1 MRTDRSER
9 NQPIGVD
16 LELTDVELQ
25 NVVGGAT
32 AKPNANRYD
41 PYKSFKFRVTS

>member
-1 MRTDRSER
+1 MHTDHSER

-16 LELTDVELQ
+16 LELTEVDLHY
-25 NVVGGAT
+25 VVGGAT
-32 AKPNANRYD
+32 AKPNANRCD